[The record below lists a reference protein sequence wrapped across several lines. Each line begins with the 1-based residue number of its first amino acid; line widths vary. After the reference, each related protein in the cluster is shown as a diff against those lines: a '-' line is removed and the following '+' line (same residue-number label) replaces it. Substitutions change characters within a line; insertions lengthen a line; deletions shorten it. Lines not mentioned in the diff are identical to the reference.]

1 MGSWSPT
8 TNERNDEMTG
18 PNSTTAEK
26 PFTIDTFAEFW
37 AAPELDPDDD
47 NLAED
52 VVGYW
57 PGRYGKVSGVEE
69 YVGILAKLLAAV
81 PDLTLAVAEHAESG
95 EYIFVRWIATGTG
108 PEGPFEFTGIDRIKV
123 VNGKVKENYIRFDI
137 AEFEEATGVS
147 LAA

>member
-1 MGSWSPT
+1 
-8 TNERNDEMTG
+8 MTG
-18 PNSTTAEK
+18 PNSATAEK

-37 AAPELDPDDD
+37 AAPKLDPGDN

-57 PGRYGKVSGVEE
+57 PGRYGTVSGIEE
-69 YVGILAKLLAAV
+69 YVGILAKLLDAV

-95 EYIFVRWIATGTG
+95 EYIFVRWIASGTG
-108 PEGPFEFTGIDRIKV
+108 RGGSFEFTGIDRIKV
-123 VNGKVKENYIRFDI
+123 VDGKVKENYIRFDI

-147 LAA
+147 LSA